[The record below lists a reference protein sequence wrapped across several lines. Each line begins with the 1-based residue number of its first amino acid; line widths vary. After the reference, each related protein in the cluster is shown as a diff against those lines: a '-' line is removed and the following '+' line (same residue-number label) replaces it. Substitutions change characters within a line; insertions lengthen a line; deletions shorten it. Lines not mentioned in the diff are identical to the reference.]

1 MLLAFDTALFGLLNG
16 RARSAALDVVLPL
29 FSDAWLLWVGAVLF
43 LGGYAWYCRRNYGE
57 ALWRVIVLVMLLG
70 LSVGVADMS
79 CNVIKDEVG
88 RYRPFQT
95 VAGTHFFTPDRQ
107 WTVVD
112 EPSYAPG
119 SIGGSFPSSHAAT
132 SMAVAP
138 GCIPVVPPIQS
149 LDIRS
154 AAVCRV
160 VAHLRGQTFS
170 RGCGGGM
177 VCGDVIR
184 AGGVVGVPSTVYTFF
199 YPKKYLE
206 IRQIS
211 ANRP

>member
-1 MLLAFDTALFGLLNG
+1 MFGLLNG
-16 RARSAALDVVLPL
+16 RARSAVLDVVLPL

-119 SIGGSFPSSHAAT
+119 SIGRSFPSSHAAT
-132 SMAVAP
+132 RP
-138 GCIPVVPPIQS
+138 GWSALVVSLLFRRIQS

-160 VAHLRGQTFS
+160 VAQLTLGQTFS

-177 VCGDVIR
+177 VRGDVIR
-184 AGGVVGVPSTVYTFF
+184 AGGVVGVLIYCLYVFLTE
-199 YPKKYLE
+199 E
-206 IRQIS
+206 ILRDTPNFGKS
-211 ANRP
+211 PLKT

>member
-132 SMAVAP
+132 SMAVAL
-138 GCIPVVPPIQS
+138 VVS
-149 LDIRS
+149 LLFRRS
-154 AAVCRV
+154 NPWIFALPLFVGW
-160 VAHLRGQTFS
+160 LRIYVGKHFH
-170 RGCGGGM
+170 
-177 VCGDVIR
+177 GDVVGGWCVGMLSVLVVWWGCHLLFIR
-184 AGGVVGVPSTVYTFF
+184 FF
-199 YPKKYLE
+199 
-206 IRQIS
+206 
-211 ANRP
+211 NRRNT

>member
-1 MLLAFDTALFGLLNG
+1 M
-16 RARSAALDVVLPL
+16 LPL

-132 SMAVAP
+132 SM
-138 GCIPVVPPIQS
+138 
-149 LDIRS
+149 
-154 AAVCRV
+154 V
-160 VAHLRGQTFS
+160 VALVVSLLFRRSNPWIFALPLFVGWS
-170 RGCGGGM
+170 RIYVGKHFP
-177 VCGDVIR
+177 VD
-184 AGGVVGVPSTVYTFF
+184 VVGGWCVGMLSVLVVWWGCHLLFIRFF
-199 YPKKYLE
+199 
-206 IRQIS
+206 
-211 ANRP
+211 NRRNT

>member
-79 CNVIKDEVG
+79 CNVIKDEGG

-132 SMAVAP
+132 SMAVALVVSLLFRRSNP
-138 GCIPVVPPIQS
+138 WIFALPLFVGWSRIYVGKHFPV
-149 LDIRS
+149 D
-154 AAVCRV
+154 
-160 VAHLRGQTFS
+160 
-170 RGCGGGM
+170 
-177 VCGDVIR
+177 
-184 AGGVVGVPSTVYTFF
+184 VVGGWCVGMLSVLVVWWGCHLLFIRFF
-199 YPKKYLE
+199 
-206 IRQIS
+206 
-211 ANRP
+211 NRRNT

>member
-132 SMAVAP
+132 SMAVALVVSLLFRRSNP
-138 GCIPVVPPIQS
+138 WIFALPLFVGWSRIYVGKHCPV
-149 LDIRS
+149 D
-154 AAVCRV
+154 
-160 VAHLRGQTFS
+160 
-170 RGCGGGM
+170 
-177 VCGDVIR
+177 
-184 AGGVVGVPSTVYTFF
+184 VVGGWCVGMLSVLVVWWGCHLLFIRFF
-199 YPKKYLE
+199 
-206 IRQIS
+206 
-211 ANRP
+211 NRRNT

>member
-132 SMAVAP
+132 SMAVALVVSLLFRRSNP
-138 GCIPVVPPIQS
+138 WIFALPLFVGWSRIYVGKHLPV
-149 LDIRS
+149 D
-154 AAVCRV
+154 
-160 VAHLRGQTFS
+160 
-170 RGCGGGM
+170 
-177 VCGDVIR
+177 
-184 AGGVVGVPSTVYTFF
+184 VVGGWCVGMLSVLVVWWGCHLLFIRFF
-199 YPKKYLE
+199 
-206 IRQIS
+206 
-211 ANRP
+211 NRRNT